1 MFDLSVARSRSR
13 VLSLGRAFVL
23 TSWSLGC
30 CSLFVVS
37 CYVLLLPVSMHL
49 VIYHCGPCA
58 PSTNP
63 LQWTLEN
70 FTSSPDSR
78 TVEFRV

>member
-1 MFDLSVARSRSR
+1 MFNLSVARSRSR
-13 VLSLGRAFVL
+13 VLSLCRAFVL
-23 TSWSLGC
+23 ISRSLGC

-37 CYVLLLPVSMHL
+37 CCILLLPVSIHL
-49 VIYHCGPCA
+49 VIYHSGPCA

-70 FTSSPDSR
+70 FPSSPDSR